1 VRVLEYPR
9 PPLGLANKRF
19 NIAKCPADTSTPGL
33 EFDRGTGEGILCMTV
48 RRAGGNM
55 NANLTT
61 LKPTSTP
68 PDATVT
74 TVFLKPTFGITVQ
87 SNTLSV
93 SVKARPEA
101 IRPTRPPARG

>member
-1 VRVLEYPR
+1 M
-9 PPLGLANKRF
+9 
-19 NIAKCPADTSTPGL
+19 PGL

-61 LKPTSTP
+61 LKPTSSP
-68 PDATVT
+68 PDAAVT

-93 SVKARPEA
+93 SVKARPEV

>member
-1 VRVLEYPR
+1 M
-9 PPLGLANKRF
+9 
-19 NIAKCPADTSTPGL
+19 PGL
-33 EFDRGTGEGILCMTV
+33 EFDRGAGEGILCMTV

-61 LKPTSTP
+61 LKQTSASP
-68 PDATVT
+68 EVTVT

-93 SVKARPEA
+93 SVKARPEG
-101 IRPTRPPARG
+101 IRSTRPPARG